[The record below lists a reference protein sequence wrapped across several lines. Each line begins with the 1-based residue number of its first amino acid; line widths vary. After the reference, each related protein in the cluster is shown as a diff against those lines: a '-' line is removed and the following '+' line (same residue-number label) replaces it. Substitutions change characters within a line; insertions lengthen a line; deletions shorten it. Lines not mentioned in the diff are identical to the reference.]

1 MKPAIQVNK
10 DRKYYLLNQS
20 ERLDVVLHGTADELS
35 EALDGAVTLKTIEKA
50 IRRGKVFSYGAAHN
64 CIIVEDFDY
73 NDNLKEIASAQK
85 PESEKKAKPKPVPAK
100 HLPPEVEA
108 NERWTAFKVDGHNIW
123 YVSNQGRT
131 KRKQISNDEE
141 RFLNVSLNKQ
151 GDLIAIVGRS
161 REKVKD
167 LVAKAFM
174 KDEYKAHA
182 NPTVE
187 TIDRDPYN
195 CAVENLKIIG

>member
-1 MKPAIQVNK
+1 MKPSIQVNK

-35 EALDGAVTLKTIEKA
+35 KALDGAVNEKTIEKA
-50 IRRGKVFSYGAAHN
+50 IKQEKKFSYGKARN

-73 NDNLKEIASAQK
+73 NDSLKELAEETK
-85 PESEKKAKPKPVPAK
+85 PESKLKPISIKYV
-100 HLPPEVEA
+100 PPEVGT
-108 NERWTAFKVDGHNIW
+108 NERWTVFKVDGHNTW

-141 RFLNVSLNKQ
+141 RFLNVNLNKQ

-174 KDEYKAHA
+174 KDEYKMHD
-182 NPTVE
+182 NPIVE
-187 TIDRDPYN
+187 IIDGNPYN
-195 CAVENLKIIG
+195 CAVDNLKIVG